1 MMPMK
6 TFIYFKKQHDM
17 WIIVMDYNTGSVTK
31 LAWDIES
38 ATSEEIE
45 ILLER
50 IGYRMSEISYMT
62 TEEEPVV
69 GLIEVSDI
77 LDG

>member
-1 MMPMK
+1 M
-6 TFIYFKKQHDM
+6 
-17 WIIVMDYNTGSVTK
+17 TK

-38 ATSEEIE
+38 ATSEEID